1 MTPEQ
6 SRYIEGNSDCSLW
19 LSSAGWELRTADW
32 VKQIGHVSVEEA
44 ASNLHAVQVHAMSK
58 RRWVA

>member
-1 MTPEQ
+1 MTNDIP
-6 SRYIEGNSDCSLW
+6 RYIEGDADCSLW
-19 LSSAGWELRTADW
+19 LSTAGWELRTADW
-32 VKQIGHVSVEEA
+32 TKQLGHVSASEA

>member
-6 SRYIEGNSDCSLW
+6 SRYIEGNADFSLW

-32 VKQIGHVSVEEA
+32 TKQLGHVSASEA
-44 ASNLHAVQVHAMSK
+44 ASNLHAVQVHILSK